1 MRVPVFIWRKPRG
14 SIRPIYIGP
23 DFRRAKSVGR
33 SVAIGRRDFAV
44 SFSSS
49 EIERR
54 RRGGRRR
61 RLVEIE
67 ATMMNRGE
75 REKAEKLERN
85 GYASAARAE
94 KPQRNPRLGKTE
106 GVADG

>member
-1 MRVPVFIWRKPRG
+1 
-14 SIRPIYIGP
+14 
-23 DFRRAKSVGR
+23 
-33 SVAIGRRDFAV
+33 
-44 SFSSS
+44 
-49 EIERR
+49 
-54 RRGGRRR
+54 
-61 RLVEIE
+61 
-67 ATMMNRGE
+67 MMNRGE